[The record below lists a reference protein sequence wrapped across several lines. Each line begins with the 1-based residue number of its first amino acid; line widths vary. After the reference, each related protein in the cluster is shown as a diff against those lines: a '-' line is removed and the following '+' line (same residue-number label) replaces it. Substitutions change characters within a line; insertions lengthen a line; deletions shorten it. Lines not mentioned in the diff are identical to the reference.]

1 MSDSARLYRGSL
13 SPDEAVSKLGALV
26 TQIDEI
32 ETVALTDATGR
43 VLAADLLATQDL
55 PATNN
60 AAVDGYGVDAAF
72 LAANPS
78 HAFPVSGRA
87 AAGHPLRHPVPF
99 GEAVRIFTGAVM
111 PDGVDAVAMHEFCE
125 FDETGN
131 TVRIGSALKPG
142 SNNRPA
148 GENLRAGEMI
158 VAAGTRLTAA
168 DIGIAAAAGHGA
180 LQVRRRLRVGLL
192 SMGDEVVAAGAST
205 EHGQIHDSNRPMLA
219 AMLADDGFEVIDLG
233 IVPDD
238 EDALSSCFAKALE
251 SCDAVLSSGGA
262 SDGDED
268 HTQAAMRNN
277 NVEPVFWRLSIKPGR
292 PMAGGIRSGKPV
304 MCVPG
309 NPVAAFVCYRLTV
322 SPVLDRMAGGIAR
335 PLLRPRV
342 KCRFDHKK
350 SAGRAEYLRVKII
363 TNTEGE
369 PEMHLHG
376 RKGAGVLSSLTGADG
391 LVEIPVENTGVAVG
405 DYLSFIPFRES
416 GL

>member
-1 MSDSARLYRGSL
+1 MQAWGLEVLCQEPRDYSSSL
-13 SPDEAVSKLGALV
+13 TAVM
-26 TQIDEI
+26 
-32 ETVALTDATGR
+32 
-43 VLAADLLATQDL
+43 
-55 PATNN
+55 
-60 AAVDGYGVDAAF
+60 
-72 LAANPS
+72 
-78 HAFPVSGRA
+78 
-87 AAGHPLRHPVPF
+87 
-99 GEAVRIFTGAVM
+99 M

-148 GENLRAGEMI
+148 GENLRSGELI

-192 SMGDEVVAAGAST
+192 SMGDEVVAAGAPT
-205 EHGQIHDSNRPMLA
+205 GHGQIHDSNRPMLA
-219 AMLADDGFEVIDLG
+219 AMLSNDGFEVVDLG

-238 EDALSSCFAKALE
+238 EAALSSCFAKALE

-277 NVEPVFWRLSIKPGR
+277 DVEPVFWRLSIKPGR

-309 NPVAAFVCYRLTV
+309 NPVAAFVCYRLAAA
-322 SPVLDRMAGGIAR
+322 PVLDRMAGGIAR

-342 KCRFDHKK
+342 KCGFDHRK
-350 SAGRAEYLRVKII
+350 SAGRAEYLRVKVS
-363 TNTEGE
+363 N
-369 PEMHLHG
+369 LC
-376 RKGAGVLSSLTGADG
+376 RSSGKTPISPGCANIRGPTSKRCPFPMPCRPSAIWCRIWQPCPTGM
-391 LVEIPVENTGVAVG
+391 
-405 DYLSFIPFRES
+405 RRR
-416 GL
+416 

>member
-13 SPDEAVSKLGALV
+13 SPDEAVAKLGALV

-32 ETVALTDATGR
+32 ETVTLADAAGR

-78 HAFPVSGRA
+78 HAFPVTGRA
-87 AAGHPLRHPVPF
+87 AAGHPLSHPVPV

-125 FDETGN
+125 FDKTGN

-148 GENLRAGEMI
+148 GENLRSGELI

-192 SMGDEVVAAGAST
+192 SMGDEAV
-205 EHGQIHDSNRPMLA
+205 SNT
-219 AMLADDGFEVIDLG
+219 
-233 IVPDD
+233 
-238 EDALSSCFAKALE
+238 
-251 SCDAVLSSGGA
+251 
-262 SDGDED
+262 
-268 HTQAAMRNN
+268 H
-277 NVEPVFWRLSIKPGR
+277 
-292 PMAGGIRSGKPV
+292 
-304 MCVPG
+304 
-309 NPVAAFVCYRLTV
+309 LTL
-322 SPVLDRMAGGIAR
+322 P
-335 PLLRPRV
+335 
-342 KCRFDHKK
+342 
-350 SAGRAEYLRVKII
+350 
-363 TNTEGE
+363 TT
-369 PEMHLHG
+369 
-376 RKGAGVLSSLTGADG
+376 
-391 LVEIPVENTGVAVG
+391 
-405 DYLSFIPFRES
+405 
-416 GL
+416 